1 MKLNGHDFEY
11 FDDTHTYLV
20 DGVIVPSI
28 TQILKYKFG
37 KKYEGIDK
45 DVLKRAADV
54 GTEVHNQIEN
64 LCKYERLFDER
75 HNTSDLSPN
84 AQIITELRNF
94 MFLRERYKFEVLE
107 NEVPVILWNKDN
119 RVIGAGRL
127 DLVLKMD
134 DKIGGADIK
143 RTSTLDKEYLAY
155 QLNLYRIAYRQ
166 TYGIEWEFLR
176 GLHLRNDVRKFVT
189 IPIREPQIWE
199 FLNEWEEHN
208 ETTREMDASTISPF
222 KRKKVHSDAGTRQN
236 AENL

>member
-1 MKLNGHDFEY
+1 MELNGHDFEY
-11 FDDTHTYLV
+11 FDETHTYLI
-20 DGVIVPSI
+20 DGVIVKSI
-28 TQILKYKFG
+28 TQILKYKFN

-45 DVLKRAADV
+45 DVLKRAADQGTAV
-54 GTEVHNQIEN
+54 HEAIEEWCKNGTESN
-64 LCKYERLFDER
+64 LPEV
-75 HNTSDLSPN
+75 
-84 AQIITELRNF
+84 RNF
-94 MFLRERYKFEVLE
+94 RFLKNHYKFEVLE

-176 GLHLRNDVRKFVT
+176 GVHLRNDVRKFVN
-189 IPIREPQIWE
+189 IPIREPEIWK
-199 FLNEWEEHN
+199 FLEEWEAQN
-208 ETTREMDASTISPF
+208 EAERKMDASTFSPF
-222 KRKKVHSDAGTRQN
+222 ERKKVDSDS
-236 AENL
+236 

>member
-11 FDDTHTYLV
+11 FDETHTYLV

-45 DVLKRAADV
+45 DVLKRAADA
-54 GTEVHNQIEN
+54 GTKVHEAIEIVCRMERELECEATAGEDAIPEV
-64 LCKYERLFDER
+64 
-75 HNTSDLSPN
+75 
-84 AQIITELRNF
+84 RNF
-94 MFLRERYKFEVLE
+94 LFLKSRYQFKVLE
-107 NEVPVILWNKDN
+107 NEVPVILQKDGKA
-119 RVIGAGRL
+119 IGAGRL
-127 DLVLKMD
+127 DLVLEMD
-134 DKIGGADIK
+134 GKIGGADIK
-143 RTSTLDKEYLAY
+143 RTSSLDKEYLAY

-176 GLHLRNDVRKFVT
+176 GVHLRNEVRKFVT

-222 KRKKVHSDAGTRQN
+222 KRKEVVDHSGS
-236 AENL
+236 